1 MASTDAVAQRIAGY
15 IAGLIPDGATLQ
27 TGIGAIPDAVLGL
40 LGNHKHLGVHTELFA
55 DGIIDLIQKGVLT
68 GERKTLHPGKVIAGF
83 MLGTQ
88 RLYSF
93 VHDNPIIELHP
104 TDYTNDPFI
113 IAQNA
118 RMVAINSA
126 IEVDLTG
133 QVCADSIG
141 PRLYSGVGGQVDLHL
156 RRLALSRGAPDHRPA
171 RDRARRDGVADRC
184 HAQARRRGHHH
195 AQPHPVRGHRVRRG
209 LAVRQDDSPARA
221 CVDRHRRDE
230 VPRRPGAGR
239 LRVEVSIGRT
249 KPFGAAAPL
258 RGIASTRALM
268 SEPDGEPY
276 GAAKGGLL
284 ALTHAL
290 AISLGGFGIR
300 VNAIS
305 PGWIFTKGE
314 PPTPD
319 DHAQHPARR
328 VGRPEDVAAAALFLA
343 DHRASGFMTGQN
355 LVLDG
360 GMTVKMI
367 YL

>member
-1 MASTDAVAQRIAGY
+1 MILEGNVALVTGAARGIGRAIAERFAHEGAAVGVLDIDAGGAEDAAAALRRAGARAVALPADVADSAQVAGMVAQLAHEMGPPT
-15 IAGLIPDGATLQ
+15 ILVNNA
-27 TGIGAIPDAVLGL
+27 GIGGFVTLLDEAAEATWHRVLAV
-40 LGNHKHLGVHTELFA
+40 N
-55 DGIIDLIQKGVLT
+55 LT
-68 GERKTLHPGKVIAGF
+68 GAFLCARHVTPH
-83 MLGTQ
+83 MQ
-88 RLYSF
+88 R
-93 VHDNPIIELHP
+93 
-104 TDYTNDPFI
+104 
-113 IAQNA
+113 
-118 RMVAINSA
+118 
-126 IEVDLTG
+126 
-133 QVCADSIG
+133 
-141 PRLYSGVGGQVDLHL
+141 SG
-156 RRLALSRGAPDHRPA
+156 RGA
-171 RDRARRDGVADRC
+171 
-184 HAQARRRGHHH
+184 
-195 AQPHPVRGHRVRRG
+195 
-209 LAVRQDDSPARA
+209 
-221 CVDRHRRDE
+221 
-230 VPRRPGAGR
+230 
-239 LRVEVSIGRT
+239 IIN
-249 KPFGAAAPL
+249 
-258 RGIASTRALM
+258 IASTRALM